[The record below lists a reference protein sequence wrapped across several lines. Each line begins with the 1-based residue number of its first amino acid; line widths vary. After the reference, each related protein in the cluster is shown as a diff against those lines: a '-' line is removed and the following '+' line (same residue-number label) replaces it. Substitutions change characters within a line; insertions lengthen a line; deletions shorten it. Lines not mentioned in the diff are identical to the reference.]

1 MSAKEIREFLKES
14 LLGEDAPPLTDADVN
29 ALLLLP
35 VKTSPA
41 SVKRMRKLYV
51 AKAFDSVYP
60 EPVRSV
66 YGSTFGS
73 WIKAARKRPNL
84 VPESVAIVIGKE
96 ADFVEDLEAENVAP
110 WDLPPRMM
118 ADIVTLF
125 HIHIDALAEL
135 LSSSYAAARRRQSKV
150 HYPLP
155 HELAGGLHTTATI
168 DLGDRSSTSQ
178 AEAEPQPK
186 IELND
191 KSVRLLKKVRQILE
205 RRGAVHLLN

>member
-14 LLGEDAPPLTDADVN
+14 LLGEDAPPLTDADAD
-29 ALLLLP
+29 ALLSLP

-41 SVKRMRKLYV
+41 SVKRMRKRYV
-51 AKAFDSVYP
+51 EKAFDSVYP

-73 WIKAARKRPNL
+73 WIKVARMRPNL
-84 VPESVAIVIGKE
+84 VPESVAIVLGKDAE
-96 ADFVEDLEAENVAP
+96 FVEHLEAENVAP
-110 WDLPPRMM
+110 WDIPPRLM

-135 LSSSYAAARRRQSKV
+135 LSGSDVAARRRQSKV
-150 HYPLP
+150 RYPMP
-155 HELAGGLHTTATI
+155 QEHARGLHTAMI
-168 DLGDRSSTSQ
+168 DLGGRSSTSR
-178 AEAEPQPK
+178 AKAEPQPK

-191 KSVRLLKKVRQILE
+191 KSARLLKKVRQILE
-205 RRGAVHLLN
+205 RRGASHLLT